1 MADFNW
7 QGSLGS
13 SGNQGGGYS
22 GGGYREPSSSRLDFN
37 WQAFNDYRNQ
47 ISARNQALGIGG
59 PDYFAGYN
67 GQPNDWANY
76 RNNYI
81 QQNGGYNNGGYNRDD
96 DRRSMFSMSGGTE
109 RLYNN
114 RYRKANLFDTA
125 AIKASETGEWWM
137 NLPSNLAS
145 MAGNQQLAQDLKFDA
160 NKFNLD
166 DGFGMD
172 DLGQLRNF
180 ALSVPGMIPG
190 GLFEG
195 AGKAYE
201 AFTGTPIQEHRK
213 TKDGGYE
220 VADYE
225 LDWNQR
231 AASGLDAAIDIG
243 GTFLGGSGKL
253 VSVGGKA
260 IGRGLARSAEKKF
273 AKEIGGATTEDAAAA
288 AVGNLTSNYEK
299 AIRYKDRADKIGQAV
314 AGAGEGLLSKAG
326 MKGGKATQFAFNVGE
341 EAGEEFAQSY
351 LEDFRNKQYD
361 PEGSFDKAVQS
372 AAWGALGGGLMHG
385 LGAAGN
391 AVFHSRYDAKHRDD
405 TFDEASDTKQA
416 IEAAFSR
423 AREYERF
430 DESNKGFKGS
440 TYTPAILKAADE
452 KIKDPERIPAS
463 TSAFGTMFA
472 NDLNLKQCRISLGML
487 DAMCQIDDNGQSIHG
502 LATRFNTTD
511 ENVIRIRSITDPE
524 ARRLEWKNLLDNAI
538 KQNGKV
544 TILGGRNP
552 DTNMI
557 GIADFDVVDIV
568 PGDGLQLNSSA
579 WKMLGG
585 DVDGDRYQSYFYTTG
600 PVRST
605 GYLTRNMW
613 NDTIGKSNLD
623 ADYVTYLGQKRAT
636 FGFRQAFSKAMKELV
651 PDGLFDT
658 KTFQHF
664 VSDFH
669 KNNNSGIDNLTKF
682 LRDLRVQVFQR
693 TDKSLS
699 ESQRWDIAD
708 EVIART
714 MHETHLYTTR
724 TARHFDD
731 VVTKLSEDQ
740 LAEVEAATKLVEDDL
755 SFLRSGN
762 NLGKTHAAD
771 FIGLFGKRIALNTG
785 ADLGGNATMRQSGAL
800 KFEAYEEQDVWFDQ
814 SLSTEKVQ
822 SRFENLIAYAFALEA
837 IGEDVQNSIEGIFWV
852 SVVDSTLSRFTMNN
866 GRVDLAGNWDSF
878 IEIFVDEYNAK
889 VKDFNAVLSRNSTA
903 YGMDVVTAT
912 KKKEID
918 LSSKA
923 DIAQI
928 FRRAFGDS
936 NIQFLLPI
944 DERSPLWN
952 CTINQIV
959 CEYSINGIDIG
970 PFSNIPGFKDIF
982 KYLVQDYG
990 ATARALDSRYESTI
1004 DEFSSSLV
1012 QYQLT
1017 DISKLIDIHRD
1028 SSGEIVGVDIIAN
1041 DRATLIYAV
1050 ESAQYMFGE
1059 DECMFLGI
1067 GSVESFLTTRWGE
1080 EWMSGDKNRMLNAV
1094 LAAKISYL
1102 YKDAVN
1108 LAVAQPDNWEND
1120 LEIELMNLASNGG
1133 ALEAAILVDWQEH
1146 KDLGL
1151 LKILQ
1156 DLDTRYDEKNH
1167 IWDQMMKNKVGVN
1180 SLLSELFM
1188 TGNDSIGTSMYTEK
1202 LKNAKR
1208 SMMKASQHSNIHNR
1222 RVLQDIQHLPSSI
1235 SEAQKIDAIKAFISD
1250 AYTTTS
1256 TNAVAAFLH
1265 SQRDVVKGMVDKG
1278 VAPSTSDIIFQ
1289 MREHI
1294 LKGGLFSSLEEI
1306 DLICGSMPI
1315 GKLQANRVQILQV
1328 LSDPSIEIR
1337 AYDPTSDNY
1346 IIISRDKIFEEVL
1359 GENYPDPDISFH
1371 AWEQLFE
1378 ACPQLVSLVTPT
1390 HIGVQTTKGA
1400 PSVNEGTKVP
1410 LNKAIENFASARG
1423 DVLSEYQ
1430 HAQYRNQA
1438 FHIAMGDPNWWAVL
1452 VADPRFA
1459 KSESLAETKEHID
1472 SALRENLEWI
1482 LSAAS
1487 LDPQGSTYYEKT
1499 ALLSR
1504 QAVGQM
1510 FAPVRKMTQ
1519 DADLSRALTDRLG
1532 SVDSTLAGNI
1542 FVSSVQNIVN
1552 SGISRM
1558 LKDVNLMLRDGK
1570 LKKLKSDDS
1579 DISDIES
1586 QATALADQAIKL
1598 VEEVST
1604 SIDEMVGKFDQS
1616 IHLTFVALN
1625 MIDPNMFNISEYME
1639 TQGMFG
1645 ELEEALEVYKAKHE
1659 GNPKAQEKIK
1669 KIETALNEFK
1679 HGGIGGFTSFVFG
1692 SDVTEILRQESFDDV
1707 ITASQAATMGE
1718 QEFKDAVHAICEKY
1732 NFNES
1737 ESKIDKDIENAFK
1750 IQNESERIR
1759 RLNNIRNYYNQITL
1773 EYLLKQITPS
1783 GGVYNFL
1790 APKQTMDAYQTMF
1803 ALADKVRKE
1812 FRDKGIRLEPT
1823 SAHLKPLNVDYSDP
1837 VASCMSQHMAMN
1849 AASGSITTG
1858 IGLDGSMLNLVG
1870 GLGLVRTMEPIEID
1884 AVDLDDSYYG
1894 WSYTAQ
1900 VDDGN
1905 GNMIEETGIIKY
1917 DNIDRLRSAGT
1928 INVSKDGFIGE
1939 SLEVLVNFIQEAMHL
1954 RAKKSLGAIKAFSDP
1969 NQIDREMYSDISVD
1983 QVRKNIYPKRS
1994 DDISLREY
2002 LLGALKLRRY
2012 RVEKT
2017 LRNWY
2022 NSDEVSGLDFGDR
2035 QAKAFSNVMVNLI
2048 EVRVGED
2055 AANGVE
2061 GGVYYVSSSALSN
2074 DEEFLSHNYDFGY
2087 GVGVMPPANNIT
2099 VRPVV
2104 MGLQEVSEKIIRNVA
2119 RNYYASEDSGTHP
2132 SEDQVLE
2139 WANDGMLN
2147 FDGYNSNPIS
2157 MRTFLDGIQPNPPMV
2172 DNPMLGD
2179 MNYSAKMLW
2188 SDRRSE
2194 AIQHILSPKQYDPH
2208 PMSESAWM
2216 AVRNYNESMAKS
2228 YPEAQLF
2235 FASYQIV
2242 SYSDDHESPLGKS
2255 GFALSANSNLLPKK
2269 KETGNE
2275 YSRYDKNTGSQ
2286 YDLVELYNG
2295 DKIETAEKALASA
2308 TSRNRI
2314 LVVKEDIARH
2324 LIDSREDLSG
2334 IFTTTSSFRIGKET
2348 YTLIDTR
2355 GRKYLETYR
2364 RENMTIPTTDMDPD
2378 EISIAI
2384 GTIRKL
2390 GHPDAGHLTHPD
2402 YRSGKL
2408 YSDYSE
2414 ITPEK
2419 ILDQGFGAVTLV
2431 TDLREVAS
2439 ITMDQIDFSYY
2450 EHNIK
2455 HKDLSIYK
2463 DSASR
2468 FVDDMAKL
2476 AQRGINKY
2484 PKSLKNV
2491 PQDGCVGFIKQAH
2504 SDGTFTYAPL
2514 YYEGSVARTAQTVT
2528 VNQGE
2533 SGKIRVVY
2541 SSENVDY
2548 NGIESQK
2555 LDLYG
2560 VAYKSVGHAATQEDL
2575 RSWAAIDDA
2584 GYGVV
2589 TRADHMFDE
2598 NSVWSRLFELGD
2610 TLLHNNLVYFTR
2622 KVGTNAFFVRKNGEW
2637 VLRDDLHSDITPTVL
2652 RSLISGDEDIWRKV
2666 ANEKIHVYADE
2677 GHNRRFARA
2686 VSDIQ
2691 GLGGFA
2697 HLLFNTARVEI
2708 GPDGK
2713 PVFRGLERRNFDPHA
2728 VFKYWN
2734 TDDFLA
2740 LWNHQDSRLCPA
2752 TISDQDHG
2760 KVFDR
2765 QGRMLD
2771 KNNITGEP
2779 PRRCITV
2786 VGPNFYSGEGTA
2798 ISDASR
2804 GATFSNQ
2811 HIIKRLLADG
2821 LYKHDIRSTV
2831 DALSVAVD
2839 RIDRAVPDQSVEEQI
2854 KHWRQYSRPENPKVD
2869 QTLLERVSNA
2879 IKDPLYLSVIE
2890 RRKQALN
2897 DKADDLY
2904 SPLLIVESL
2913 KSDRP
2918 ASDTEEYK
2926 REMET
2931 AVQNLNEALGGPT
2944 KQNMLT
2950 MSEVVMLVRLMTG
2963 FTTNASGGIKTITK
2977 TQFIDAVNQM
2987 VKSLQQNR
2995 RIIIGGRYRTH
3006 GDIRVSIPLM
3016 PRGLATRLAAT
3027 PIYQSEFSGD
3037 VDAILRDQRESLNA
3051 SIDAIKNIS
3060 DPAKRNELFQLAD
3073 AMCIT
3078 NGLEQVSGHLIQGI
3092 YMYDIMESARKF
3104 GFALQDTDPSI
3115 IAEYDEAVRLNDE
3128 WANKIYESNNKR
3140 KSSRIDVGGGKYE
3153 VVMHGDDRTIVT
3165 FILRQ
3170 MAAGRR
3176 AIGLTYLEMPLSNIL
3191 DRTVGQTMQ
3200 GWAYSLGRLGIGPYR
3215 VTQKMNESLREEIVK
3230 SSELKKFW
3238 SAMREAQ
3245 LLGVD
3250 RELLAHIY
3258 SGEDLDTAIASTLK
3272 EQGAIE
3278 RFSNKVMNIASGK
3291 DFGIEK
3297 QLQNF
3302 IDRFWQRS
3310 QTEAR
3315 WWHQKLPGQD
3325 LTLFEQRLMNDPVGL
3340 MVDLYSGRGEGKAAD
3355 MLLARQCTQ
3364 QALYGDMAQKNL
3376 VSAFV
3381 GEVAKRSAAADFA
3394 ITTLATPYFQYATN
3408 RMGKILNTVSP
3419 ICTLHY
3425 LATKFFT
3432 QGPGGTMR
3440 IAPWSETTF
3449 AELGL
3454 DEVQVKQSLKE
3465 AIYCDMCHMGGTL
3478 VAMML
3483 AGLALTAS
3491 GILEPPEDDKK
3502 KGNFEEWT
3510 FFGMR
3515 INANWWIEDSLG
3527 IALPL
3532 ACFWASA
3539 MRGEPRIDLM
3549 FNGISHYLSNNPVTK
3564 VADAAAVLFDPMAE
3578 LYREYDQDIEGYAK
3592 AMGGAP
3598 DIWSILKGKTTSF
3611 GLSYASQF
3619 ITPGILREFYQAGQ
3633 GNEVA
3638 YKRVFETDATGKLT
3652 LDAKENNRTMYT
3664 TYEDATIR
3672 KFTKDNPVMGF
3683 LADIIIRPE
3692 TGYMNHEMPDRI
3704 IYEPEQMNS
3713 IQAFSM
3719 YEDPYT
3725 KNVEKSPEEQYA
3737 TALMLIATLQS
3748 NSVEDLVQQGFMIDY
3763 DTKKVVGEVIWDMI
3777 ATENSQWAELEQ
3789 NGALSYYNAGYGTY
3803 DDNVRVISEMWECHK
3818 AYIQNLKDLYHNKLW
3833 SDELKSVAMYNQF
3846 NTEWAQDVNG
3856 DWYATGFAPT
3866 VMSPVLIAPGESPG
3880 EYQHVM
3886 SREND
3891 WQTESIITGNPT
3903 GQRALTPILAGRIE
3917 MPDKPSLESNSS
3929 DGSTTGHS
3937 DLYDKISTNLASTSP
3952 TDEND
3957 SNNKNK
3963 SPYGGYPRGGYG
3975 GGGYR
3980 RRGGGGG
3987 GGYRRGG
3994 GGGYTPSASAPGV
4007 SSPTN
4012 AYVPRSTLSKASPSR
4027 IMNTD
4032 RLIEADEYY
4041 LRPDFET
4048 KGSREA
4054 YKRSDI

>member
-1 MADFNW
+1 MASLWENLSNGGGQGGSSYGGGYPGGNNYQGASPSSGFNW
-7 QGSLGS
+7 Q
-13 SGNQGGGYS
+13 
-22 GGGYREPSSSRLDFN
+22 DFQN
-37 WQAFNDYRNQ
+37 LRQQISDRNQ
-47 ISARNQALGIGG
+47 YYNMQS
-59 PDYFAGYN
+59 PDYFAGYD
-67 GQPNDWANY
+67 GRPDTW
-76 RNNYI
+76 NNYVN
-81 QQNGGYNNGGYNRDD
+81 QYSQRNGSYNNGNES
-96 DRRSMFSMSGGTE
+96 RSPFSLSGGTE
-109 RLYNN
+109 RLFNN
-114 RYRKANLFDTA
+114 KYRKANAADVA
-125 AIKASETGEWWM
+125 AIKAGEVGEWWM
-137 NLPSNLAS
+137 NLPSNIAS
-145 MAGNQQLAQDLKFDA
+145 FAGNDQLAEDLRFDA
-160 NKFNLD
+160 NKFDLSN
-166 DGFGMD
+166 GFGMD
-172 DLGQLRNF
+172 DATQLRNF

-195 AGKAYE
+195 AEKAYE
-201 AFTGTPIQEHRK
+201 AVTGAPVQEHRK

-220 VADYE
+220 IADYT

-243 GTFLGGSGKL
+243 GTFLGGSGKVL
-253 VSVGGKA
+253 SVGGKA
-260 IGRGLARSAEKKF
+260 VGRGIARSAEKKAVKAF
-273 AKEIGGATTEDAAAA
+273 GEATTAEAQQAAFKQGLEG
-288 AVGNLTSNYEK
+288 AVRGK
-299 AIRYKDRADKIGQAV
+299 RFQDRADKIAQSV

-326 MKGGKATQFAFNVGE
+326 MKGGKITQFGANVAE

-351 LEDFRNKQYD
+351 LEDFRNKEYD
-361 PEGSFDKAVQS
+361 PEGSFRKATQS
-372 AAWGALGGGLMHG
+372 AAWGALGGGIMHG

-391 AVFHSRYDAKHRDD
+391 AVFHGRYDAAHRDD

-416 IEAAFSR
+416 TAAAFSR

-430 DESNKGFKGS
+430 DEANKGFSGS
-440 TYTPAILKAADE
+440 TYTPAILKAAGE
-452 KIKDPERIPAS
+452 KLKDPERIPAS

-472 NDLNLKQCRISLGML
+472 DDLNLKQTRISLGML
-487 DAMCQIDDNGQSIHG
+487 DAMCQIDDEGKSIHG
-502 LATRFNTTD
+502 LAERFHTTD
-511 ENVIRIRSITDPE
+511 EDVLRIRSIADPE
-524 ARRLEWKNLLDNAI
+524 ARRREWKNLLDNAI
-538 KQNGKV
+538 KQYGKV

-568 PGDGLQLNSSA
+568 PGDGIQLNSLA

-585 DVDGDRYQSYFYTTG
+585 DVDGDRYQSYFYATG

-605 GYLTRNMW
+605 GYLTKNMW
-613 NDTIGKSNLD
+613 NDVVNKSNLD
-623 ADYVTYLGQKRAT
+623 EDYITFLGQNRAT
-636 FGFRQAFSKAMKELV
+636 YGFRQALSKAMNDLV
-651 PDGLFDT
+651 PDGLFDK
-658 KTFQHF
+658 KTFEHF

-669 KNNNSGIDNLTKF
+669 KNNNSGIDDLTKF
-682 LRDLRVQVFQR
+682 LVNLRTQVFLK
-693 TDKSLS
+693 TDKELPAN
-699 ESQRWDIAD
+699 QRWSIAD
-708 EVIART
+708 EVIARA

-731 VVTKLSEDQ
+731 VVTKLTDDQRAEIESATRVVEED
-740 LAEVEAATKLVEDDL
+740 LGW
-755 SFLRSGN
+755 LRSGN
-762 NLGKTHAAD
+762 NQGKTHAAD

-800 KFEAYEEQDVWFDQ
+800 KFEAYEEQDIWFDD

-837 IGEDVQNSIEGIFWV
+837 VGEDVQNTIEGVFWV
-852 SVVDSTLSRFTMNN
+852 SVVDSTLSRFTMSN
-866 GRVDLAGNWDSF
+866 GRVDLAGNWESF
-878 IEIFVDEYNAK
+878 IDILIDEYNSK
-889 VKDFNAVLSRNSTA
+889 VGDFNEVLSRNSTV
-903 YGMDVVTAT
+903 YGMDIVTGS
-912 KKKEID
+912 KKREID
-918 LSSKA
+918 PTSKA
-923 DIAQI
+923 DVAQV

-936 NIQFLLPI
+936 NVQFLLPI
-944 DERSPLWN
+944 DEKSPLWN
-952 CTINQIV
+952 CTINQV
-959 CEYSINGIDIG
+959 VNEYTINGVDVG
-970 PFSNIPGFKDIF
+970 PFSNIPGFNDLF

-990 ATARALDSRYESTI
+990 STARALDVRYENTI
-1004 DEFSSSLV
+1004 GEIGNKLV
-1012 QYQLT
+1012 EYQFT
-1017 DISKLIDIHRD
+1017 DIDNLVRINRNESGDIT
-1028 SSGEIVGVDIIAN
+1028 GVDIIAQ
-1041 DRATLIYAV
+1041 DRAALIYAV
-1050 ESAQYMFGE
+1050 ESAQYIFGE

-1067 GSVESFLTTRWGE
+1067 GSVEGFLSTRWGQ
-1080 EWMSGDKNRMLNAV
+1080 EWMSGDANRMINAV
-1094 LAAKISYL
+1094 IAAKISYL
-1102 YKDAVN
+1102 YRDAVN
-1108 LAVAQPDNWEND
+1108 FAVAKPDNWAND
-1120 LEIELMNLASNGG
+1120 LEIELRNLAFGGG
-1133 ALEAAILVDWQEH
+1133 ALENAILADWIEH

-1156 DLDTRYDEKNH
+1156 DLDTRLDEKNH
-1167 IWDQMMKNKVGVN
+1167 IWDQITKNNEGVN

-1188 TGNDSIGTSMYTEK
+1188 TGNDTIGTSMYTEK
-1202 LKNAKR
+1202 LKSAKR
-1208 SMMKASQHSNIHNR
+1208 SMMRASQHSNVHNR
-1222 RVLQDIQHLPSSI
+1222 SVLEGIRNLPSHI
-1235 SEAQKIDAIKAFISD
+1235 SESQKIDAIQAFISD

-1256 TNAVAAFLH
+1256 TNAVAAFIH

-1278 VAPSTSDIIFQ
+1278 VAPSTSDIIYQ
-1289 MREHI
+1289 MREHV
-1294 LKGGLFSSLEEI
+1294 LKGGMFSSLEEM
-1306 DLICGSMPI
+1306 DLICGSMSI
-1315 GKLQANRVQILQV
+1315 GKLQTNRVEILKV

-1337 AYDPTSDNY
+1337 AYDPTSDKY
-1346 IIISRDKIFEEVL
+1346 IWISRDAIFKEVL
-1359 GENYPDPDISFH
+1359 GDNYPSPDTSFH
-1371 AWEQLFE
+1371 AWEQLFD

-1390 HIGVQTTKGA
+1390 HIGVQTTKGS
-1400 PSVNEGTKVP
+1400 PSVNEGTKVS
-1410 LNKAIENFASARG
+1410 LDKAIENYVGAKG
-1423 DVLSEYQ
+1423 DVLTEYQ
-1430 HAQYRNQA
+1430 HAQFRNQA
-1438 FHIAMGDPNWWAVL
+1438 FHIAMGDPNWWSVL
-1452 VADPRFA
+1452 VADPRFTESETLA
-1459 KSESLAETKEHID
+1459 DTKSHVEEAI
-1472 SALRENLEWI
+1472 RENLEWI

-1487 LDPQGSTYYEKT
+1487 LDPQGSSYYEKT
-1499 ALLSR
+1499 AILGR
-1504 QAVGQM
+1504 HAVGQM
-1510 FAPVRKMTQ
+1510 FAPVRSMTQ
-1519 DADLSRALTDRLG
+1519 DADLNRALSDRLG
-1532 SVDSTLAGNI
+1532 SIDATVSGSI
-1542 FVSSVQNIVN
+1542 FVSAMQNIVD

-1558 LKDVNLMLRDGK
+1558 LGGLKLRLHNGK
-1570 LKKLKSDDS
+1570 LKKLKSDDMS
-1579 DISDIES
+1579 DIDDIAK
-1586 QATALADQAIKL
+1586 QAVALADQAEKL
-1598 VEEVST
+1598 ADEVET
-1604 SIDEMVGKFDQS
+1604 SIDEMVGKFDEN

-1625 MIDPNMFNISEYME
+1625 MIDPDMFNVSEYME

-1645 ELEEALEVYKAKHE
+1645 ELEQALERYKVDHADDQ
-1659 GNPKAQEKIK
+1659 KAQK
-1669 KIETALNEFK
+1669 KIAEIEKALVEFK
-1679 HGGIGGFTSFVFG
+1679 TGGIGGFTSFVFG
-1692 SDVTEILRQESFDDV
+1692 TDVTELLRQEDFDDV
-1707 ITASQAATMGE
+1707 ITASQAATMSE
-1718 QEFKDAVHAICEKY
+1718 QEFKDAVHTICDKY

-1737 ESKIDKDIENAFK
+1737 RSKIDKDIENAYK
-1750 IQNESERIR
+1750 IENETERVR

-1783 GGVYNFL
+1783 GNVYNFL
-1790 APKQTMDAYQTMF
+1790 APKQTMDAYQIMF
-1803 ALADKVRKE
+1803 NMADKVRDE
-1812 FRDKGIRLEPT
+1812 FGKMGIRLEPT
-1823 SAHLKPLNVDYSDP
+1823 TAHLKPLNIDYGNP

-1870 GLGLVRTMEPIEID
+1870 GLGLVRTMEPIEVE
-1884 AVDLDDSYYG
+1884 AADLDDTYYG

-1900 VDDGN
+1900 IRDDKGN
-1905 GNMIEETGIIKY
+1905 ITEESGVIRY
-1917 DNIDRLRSAGT
+1917 DNIDRLRSLGT
-1928 INVSKDGFIGE
+1928 VNVSKEGFIGE

-1954 RAKKSLGAIKAFSDP
+1954 KAKKSLGAIKAFSDP
-1969 NQIDREMYSDISVD
+1969 AQIDREMYSDISVD
-1983 QVRKNIYPKRS
+1983 QVKRNIYPNRTG
-1994 DDISLREY
+1994 DISLREY
-2002 LLGALKLRRY
+2002 LHGALKLRRY
-2012 RVEKT
+2012 RVEGV

-2022 NSDEVSGLDFGDR
+2022 NSDDVSGLDFEDR
-2035 QAKAFSNVMVNLI
+2035 HAKAFSNVMVNLV
-2048 EVRVGED
+2048 EVRVGKDE
-2055 AANGVE
+2055 ANGVD
-2061 GGVYYVSSSALSN
+2061 GGVYYISSSALAS
-2074 DEEFLSHNYDFGY
+2074 DEAFLEKGYDFGY
-2087 GVGVMPPANNIT
+2087 GAGIMPPVENIV

-2119 RNYYASEDSGTHP
+2119 KNYYAAEDSGTHP
-2132 SEDQVLE
+2132 SEDQVLD
-2139 WANDGMLN
+2139 WANSGMYD
-2147 FDGYNSNPIS
+2147 FDGYNSDPIS
-2157 MRTFLDGIQPNPPMV
+2157 VRGFLDGIQPNPPMV

-2179 MNYSAKMLW
+2179 MNFSARTLW
-2188 SDRRSE
+2188 NDRRSE
-2194 AIQHILSPKQYDPH
+2194 SLQNILSPRRYDPH
-2208 PMSESAWM
+2208 PMSDSAWE
-2216 AVRNYNESMAKS
+2216 AVRNYNESIS
-2228 YPEAQLF
+2228 RTYPSAQSF
-2235 FASYQIV
+2235 FSSYQIV
-2242 SYSDDHESPLGKS
+2242 SYFDDGESPLGK
-2255 GFALSANSNLLPKK
+2255 GAFALSANKELLPKK
-2269 KETGNE
+2269 KATGNE
-2275 YSRYDKNTGSQ
+2275 YSKYDRVTDRQ
-2286 YDLVELYNG
+2286 YDLVEMYNG
-2295 DKIETAEKALASA
+2295 DTLETAEKALNAA
-2308 TSRNRI
+2308 TSRNRA
-2314 LVVKEDIARH
+2314 LVVKEKVARH
-2324 LIDSREDLSG
+2324 LIDTREDLSS
-2334 IFTTTSSFRIGKET
+2334 IFSTTSSFQIGSES
-2348 YTLIDTR
+2348 YVLIDTR
-2355 GRKYLETYR
+2355 GRQFLETYR
-2364 RENMTIPTTDMDPD
+2364 KENMTIPTTDMDPS

-2384 GTIRKL
+2384 GTLRKL
-2390 GHPDAGHLTHPD
+2390 GLPDAGHLTHPD
-2402 YRSGKL
+2402 YRSGKY
-2408 YSDYSE
+2408 YSDAVD
-2414 ITPEK
+2414 ITPEN

-2439 ITMDQIDFSYY
+2439 ISMDQIDFSYY
-2450 EHNIK
+2450 EHNIR
-2455 HKDLSIYK
+2455 HKDISIYK
-2463 DSASR
+2463 DNAAS
-2468 FVDDMAKL
+2468 FINDMVKL
-2476 AQRGINKY
+2476 VERGINKY

-2514 YYEGSVARTAQTVT
+2514 YYEGSVARTAETVT
-2528 VNQGE
+2528 VNQGR
-2533 SGKIRVVY
+2533 SGKVRVVF

-2560 VAYKSVGHAATQEDL
+2560 VAYKTVGHVASDKDL

-2598 NSVWSRLFELGD
+2598 NSVKSRLFELGD
-2610 TLLHNNLVYFTR
+2610 TLLHNSLVYFTR
-2622 KVGTNAFFVRKNGEW
+2622 KVGTNAFFVKQNGNW
-2637 VLRDDLHSDITPTVL
+2637 VLRGDLHSDITPVIL
-2652 RSLISGDEDIWRKV
+2652 RSLISGDEDVWKKV
-2666 ANEKIHVYADE
+2666 ASEKIHVYQDE
-2677 GHNRRFARA
+2677 GQNRRFSRA

-2691 GLGGFA
+2691 GVGGFA
-2697 HLLFNTARVEI
+2697 HLLFNTARVELDAN
-2708 GPDGK
+2708 GN

-2752 TISDQDHG
+2752 TISESDKG

-2771 KNNITGEP
+2771 KNTIAGEQ

-2798 ISDASR
+2798 IADASR

-2821 LYKHDIRSTV
+2821 LYRHDIRSTV
-2831 DALSVAVD
+2831 DALAVAVD
-2839 RIDRAVPDQSVEEQI
+2839 MIDRAVPDQTIDEQI
-2854 KHWRQYSRPENPKVD
+2854 KHWRQYSKPENPTVD
-2869 QTLLERVSNA
+2869 QKLLDRMSNA
-2879 IKDPLYLSVIE
+2879 LKDPLYLSVIE

-2897 DKADDLY
+2897 DKAEDLY

-2918 ASDTEEYK
+2918 ASDTEEYR

-2931 AVQNLNEALGGPT
+2931 AVQNLNDALGKPT

-2950 MSEVVMLVRLMTG
+2950 MGEVVMLVRLMTG

-2977 TQFIDAVNQM
+2977 TQFVDAVNQM

-2995 RIIIGGRYRTH
+2995 RIIVGGRYKTQ

-3027 PIYQSEFSGD
+3027 PVYKADFNGD
-3037 VDAILRDQRESLNA
+3037 VDAILKDQRESLDA
-3051 SIDAIKNIS
+3051 SIAAIKDIS

-3078 NGLEQVSGHLIQGI
+3078 NGYEQVSGHLIQGI
-3092 YMYDIMESARKF
+3092 YIHDIMESARKF
-3104 GFALQDTDPSI
+3104 GFALQDSDPSI
-3115 IAEYDEAVRLNDE
+3115 IAEYDEAVRINDE
-3128 WANKIYESNNKR
+3128 WANKIYESNNRMKTS
-3140 KSSRIDVGGGKYE
+3140 KVDVGGGKYE

-3176 AIGLTYLEMPLSNIL
+3176 AIGLTYLEMPLSNML
-3191 DRTVGQTMQ
+3191 DRAVGQTMQ
-3200 GWAYSLGRLGIGPYR
+3200 SWVYALGRIGIGPYR

-3230 SSELKKFW
+3230 SGELRKFW

-3250 RELLAHIY
+3250 RELLAHVY
-3258 SGEDLDTAIASTLK
+3258 SGEDLDTAIANTLK

-3297 QLQNF
+3297 QLLNF

-3325 LTLFEQRLMNDPVGL
+3325 MTLFEQRLMTDPVGL
-3340 MVDLYSGRGEGKAAD
+3340 FVDLYSGRGEGKAAD

-3364 QALYGDMAQKNL
+3364 QALAGDMAQKNL

-3408 RMGKILNTVSP
+3408 RMGKILNTVAP
-3419 ICTLHY
+3419 ISTLHY
-3425 LATKFFT
+3425 VATQFFT
-3432 QGPGGTMR
+3432 KGPGGTMR

-3465 AIYCDMCHMGGTL
+3465 AIYCDMCHMGGTV

-3491 GILEPPEDDKK
+3491 GILEPPEDDDK

-3549 FNGISHYLSNNPVTK
+3549 INGISHYLSNNPVAK
-3564 VADAAAVLFDPMAE
+3564 VADAARVLFDPMAE

-3592 AMGGAP
+3592 AMGGPP
-3598 DIWSILKGKTTSF
+3598 DVWSVLKGKWTSF

-3652 LDAKENNRTMYT
+3652 LDARENNRTQYT
-3664 TYEDATIR
+3664 TYEDAVIR

-3719 YEDPYT
+3719 YADPYT
-3725 KNVEKSPEEQYA
+3725 KNYEKTPEEQYA
-3737 TALMLIATLQS
+3737 TALMVIATLQS
-3748 NSVEDLVQQGFMIDY
+3748 NSVEDLVKQGFMIDY

-3777 ATENSQWAELEQ
+3777 ATENAQWAELEQ
-3789 NGALSYYNAGYGTY
+3789 NGALSYYNAGYGSY
-3803 DDNVRVISEMWECHK
+3803 DDNVRVISEMRECHK

-3833 SDELKSVAMYNQF
+3833 SDELYSVAMYNQE

-3856 DWYATGFAPT
+3856 NWYATGFAPT
-3866 VMSPVLIAPGESPG
+3866 VMSPFVLAPGESPG
-3880 EYQHVM
+3880 EYQKVM

-3891 WQTESIITGNPT
+3891 WQTESIVTGNPT
-3903 GQRALTPILAGRIE
+3903 GQRALIPITAGRIE
-3917 MPDKPSLESNSS
+3917 MPDKPRIESNSS
-3929 DGSTTGHS
+3929 DGTSTGHS
-3937 DLYDKISTNLASTSP
+3937 DLYDKISSDLKTTVPDSATKDASGKTKYP
-3952 TDEND
+3952 
-3957 SNNKNK
+3957 K
-3963 SPYGGYPRGGYG
+3963 SSGGNGY
-3975 GGGYR
+3975 
-3980 RRGGGGG
+3980 GGGG

-3994 GGGYTPSASAPGV
+3994 GGRGSSGGSGYTPSTSAP
-4007 SSPTN
+4007 SAHASITS
-4012 AYVPRSTLSKASPSR
+4012 ASLPRTSLSKVNPSR
-4027 IMNTD
+4027 IMGTD
-4032 RLIEADEYY
+4032 RLVEPGEVY
-4041 LRPDFET
+4041 LRPNFET
-4048 KGSREA
+4048 KGSRDA